1 MSQASA
7 LLHTLDG
14 RRRALLDSLE
24 SLGPEALQARPAE
37 GAWSILE
44 IVEHLVVA
52 EQVILQGLPDPASLV
67 DRPRSLRQRC
77 TYPLVWL
84 VLRLRIPVKAPSRR
98 MLPAGGAT
106 LAELRERWD
115 ATHEWLRAY
124 AEGLP
129 PDGSGKAV
137 FAHPVCGPLT
147 LVQALRLDRLHLE
160 THAGQIRECQL
171 RSSA

>member
-7 LLHTLDG
+7 LLQRLDD

-24 SLGPEALQARPAE
+24 SLSPEALRARPAE
-37 GAWSILE
+37 GAWSSLE
-44 IVEHLVVA
+44 ILEHLVVA
-52 EQVILQGLPDPASLV
+52 EQVILQGLPDPATLI

-77 TYPLVWL
+77 LFPLV
-84 VLRLRIPVKAPSRR
+84 VPT
-98 MLPAGGAT
+98 GGAT

-115 ATHEWLRAY
+115 ATHAWLRAY

-129 PDGSGKAV
+129 PGGGGKAI
-137 FAHPVCGPLT
+137 FAHPVCGPIT
-147 LVQALRLDRLHLE
+147 LSQALRLDRLHLE
-160 THAGQIRECQL
+160 VHTRQIWKRS

>member
-7 LLHTLDG
+7 LLQRLDD

-24 SLGPEALQARPAE
+24 SLSPEALRARPAE
-37 GAWSILE
+37 GAWSSLE
-44 IVEHLVVA
+44 ILEHLVVA
-52 EQVILQGLPDPASLV
+52 EQVILQGLPDPATLI
-67 DRPRSLRQRC
+67 DRPRSLQQRC

-84 VLRLRIPVKAPSRR
+84 VLRLGIPVKAPSRR
-98 MLPAGGAT
+98 MLPTGGAT

-115 ATHEWLRAY
+115 ATHAWLRAY

-129 PDGSGKAV
+129 PGGGGKAI
-137 FAHPVCGPLT
+137 FAHPVCGPIT
-147 LVQALRLDRLHLE
+147 LSQALRLDRLHLE
-160 THAGQIRECQL
+160 VHTRQIRKRS